1 MGCFMKKFIILLIL
15 LFSVGCVNAASGS
28 SARIGDKYYD
38 NLIDAIKA
46 ATSKDTITLVSN
58 TILNETLE
66 INKTVNIN
74 LNNYN
79 IEAKNKVFVV
89 QGGSLNLNG
98 KGKIIETNPYYGAI
112 TLIGSDSKDDKDFST
127 ISVGKDVVLEGWSG
141 IFINHLNNTAYGI
154 LVNMNGTIN
163 AVNDIDGGTGI
174 GIYTNG
180 NIKNLDN
187 APIINLSNTTKITS
201 TGNGIYSAGFATYN
215 INGAYI
221 EGVESGLG
229 IKSGIFNIN
238 DATIIGSGS
247 DKTPT
252 SGNNNGIN
260 ASGTAIQI
268 ESNIGY
274 KGNIELN
281 IKDGNFTSNN
291 SNVLYEYVVNG
302 NNTKVKD
309 INISGG
315 KFISKKGKNVID
327 ISNSLKSTHSKFISG
342 GIYSSDV
349 SNYLKD
355 GFTLEKSNNLYE
367 VVTNTVST
375 FKEKETS
382 NNTVISIIL
391 VILSISGIGIY
402 MYKKKK
408 H

>member
-1 MGCFMKKFIILLIL
+1 MKVKLDIPYPEVRVEEENSYYADLLSQDYAGMVSETTASL
-15 LFSVGCVNAASGS
+15 LYSYQHFNTF
-28 SARIGDKYYD
+28 KD
-38 NLIDAIKA
+38 N
-46 ATSKDTITLVSN
+46 
-58 TILNETLE
+58 
-66 INKTVNIN
+66 
-74 LNNYN
+74 
-79 IEAKNKVFVV
+79 
-89 QGGSLNLNG
+89 
-98 KGKIIETNPYYGAI
+98 
-112 TLIGSDSKDDKDFST
+112 KDFST
-127 ISVGKDVVLEGWSG
+127 VSVGKDIVLEGWSG
-141 IFINHLNNTAYGI
+141 IFINHINNTAYGI

-187 APIINLSNTTKITS
+187 APIINLSDTAKITS
-201 TGNGIYSAGFATYN
+201 TGNGIYSAGYATYN

-247 DKTPT
+247 DETPT

-281 IKDGNFTSNN
+281 IKNGNFTSNN

-302 NNTKVKD
+302 NDTKVKD
-309 INISGG
+309 INITGG
-315 KFISKKGKNVID
+315 KFISKKDKNVIE
-327 ISNSLKSTHSKFISG
+327 ISDKFKLAHPKFISG
-342 GIYSSDV
+342 GVYSSDI

-355 GFTLEKSNNLYE
+355 GFTLEKNNNLYE
-367 VVTNTVST
+367 VIKNTIST
-375 FKEKETS
+375 FKEKEEK
-382 NNTVISIIL
+382 NNIIFPIIIT
-391 VILSISGIGIY
+391 ILSISGISIY
-402 MYKKKK
+402 IYIKKK